1 MQRWR
6 MKAWNCAEAI
16 AVAACE
22 SGRDMSG
29 RLDGPWATNG
39 NHYGIFQISYV
50 HAPNFPGFYENWM
63 DPVFNIEVAFCDL
76 VRAGLASVV
85 LPPVLTRRLQYP
97 YLGTTKHHLSAAH
110 YR

>member
-1 MQRWR
+1 VYTDGLEALICA
-6 MKAWNCAEAI
+6 KAWNCAEAI

-29 RLDGPWATNG
+29 RLDGQWATNG

-63 DPVFNIEVAFCDL
+63 DPVFNIEVA
-76 VRAGLASVV
+76 LAIWSEQGWN
-85 LPPVLTRRLQYP
+85 PWSCRP
-97 YLGTTKHHLSAAH
+97 Y
-110 YR
+110 

>member
-1 MQRWR
+1 M
-6 MKAWNCAEAI
+6 
-16 AVAACE
+16 
-22 SGRDMSG
+22 
-29 RLDGPWATNG
+29 ATNG

-63 DPVFNIEVAFCDL
+63 DPVFNIEVAF
-76 VRAGLASVV
+76 AIWSEQGWNPWS